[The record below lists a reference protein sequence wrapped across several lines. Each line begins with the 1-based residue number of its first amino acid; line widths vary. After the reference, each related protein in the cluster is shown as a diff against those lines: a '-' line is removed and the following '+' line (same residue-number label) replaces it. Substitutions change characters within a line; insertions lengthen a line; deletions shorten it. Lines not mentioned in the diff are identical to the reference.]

1 MGLVYADIELIN
13 TGDVTLFN
21 RGYIK
26 ETKSEKK
33 RLNALWVAVRI

>member
-13 TGDVTLFN
+13 SNDLAFLR

-26 ETKSEKK
+26 NNQVKKK
-33 RLNALWVAVRI
+33 RNYHY